1 MSCFCTNKNE
11 NGEDKGYLAVNYES
25 DFTLNITLPPE
36 MVDCDFRLTFYT
48 NDNQPYSASRT
59 NGVLTDNIHDLGENK
74 FLVVFRNHGL
84 QCGRLR
90 VKAYYWGIN
99 ELSPDGKMREVV
111 PELADIILVASK
123 GDSGTPPD
131 LQLTQSFFMQSLF
144 EEAVRNGYSGTKE
157 EYYAFINGFPTVTK
171 KGRMTLGFSDN
182 TIYQFDVADISDLP
196 YYYNEGEGIGNFD
209 DLYYADATIVG
220 EFDETE
226 SEAEEGESV

>member
-1 MSCFCTNKNE
+1 MN
-11 NGEDKGYLAVNYES
+11 VNFES
-25 DFTLNITLPPE
+25 DFSLIVTLPNIGNR
-36 MVDCDFRLTFYT
+36 DFLLRFSTAYCCS
-48 NDNQPYSASRT
+48 YSASRT

-74 FLVVFRNHGL
+74 FIVVFRNHGL

-111 PELADIILVASK
+111 PEFADIILVSSK

-131 LQLTQSFFMQSLF
+131 LQLTQSFFMQSLY

-171 KGRMTLGFSDN
+171 KGRMTLGFSDD

-196 YYYNEGEGIGNFD
+196 YYYNEGEGIGDFD

-220 EFDETE
+220 EFDDTE
-226 SEAEEGESV
+226 SNAEEGESVL